1 MITAYKST
9 CPIQNS
15 YQANSLSLAD
25 LATKASASLPTD
37 FQVLK
42 IGSGG
47 SAEATY
53 IWDGSAFVDDEFN
66 PATSPVTGTIRF
78 VNPSSTDIS
87 FAW

>member
-9 CPIQNS
+9 CPIKTCFHAQGL
-15 YQANSLSLAD
+15 SLSD
-25 LATKASASLPTD
+25 LASQASSALPSN

-42 IGSGG
+42 IGAGG
-47 SAEATY
+47 SADATY

-66 PATSPVTGTIRF
+66 PVTTPITGLIRF

-87 FAW
+87 FDW

>member
-9 CPIQNS
+9 CPLKTCFHAQGL
-15 YQANSLSLAD
+15 SLSD
-25 LATKASASLPTD
+25 LASKASGPLPTN

-42 IGSGG
+42 IGTGG

-66 PATSPVTGTIRF
+66 SATTPITGLVRF
-78 VNPSSTDIS
+78 VNPSTTDIT
-87 FAW
+87 FVW